1 MYIAFGEDGKA
12 KALDEEHTV
21 TIWCESEEGV
31 KNAMAT
37 LQSIRAWVPV
47 SRMLPAENAV
57 TDESEEVLVTVQ
69 PEDSDECVTEIGYRY
84 HGHWV
89 LRNGLEGEVK
99 AWMRF
104 PKPYK
109 GEMGNKKT
117 G

>member
-1 MYIAFGEDGKA
+1 MKA
-12 KALDEEHTV
+12 KAFDEDYAV
-21 TIWCESEEGV
+21 TIYCESEEDM

-37 LQSIRAWVPV
+37 LKSISSWVPV
-47 SRMLPAENAV
+47 SKMLPAENAV
-57 TDESEEVLVTVQ
+57 TDVSEEVLVTVQ
-69 PEDSDECVTEIGYRY
+69 PEDSDECVTEFGYRY

-109 GEMGNKKT
+109 E
-117 G
+117 

>member
-1 MYIAFGEDGKA
+1 MYIAFAEDGKA
-12 KALDEEHTV
+12 KACDEADYTLK
-21 TIWCESEEGV
+21 IWCESEEGV

-37 LQSIRAWVPV
+37 LQCISSWVPV

-57 TDESEEVLVTVQ
+57 TKMSEEVLVTVR
-69 PEDSDECVTEIGYRY
+69 PEDSDECVTGIGAMCR
-84 HGHWV
+84 GHWV

-109 GEMGNKKT
+109 E
-117 G
+117 

>member
-12 KALDEEHTV
+12 KAFDKNHTV

-31 KNAMAT
+31 KRTMTT
-37 LQSIRAWVPV
+37 LQCISSWVPV
-47 SRMLPAENAV
+47 SIQLPAENTV
-57 TDESEEVLVTVQ
+57 TETSEEVLVTVQ
-69 PEDSDECVTEIGYRY
+69 PEGSDECVTEIGYRY

-109 GEMGNKKT
+109 E
-117 G
+117 